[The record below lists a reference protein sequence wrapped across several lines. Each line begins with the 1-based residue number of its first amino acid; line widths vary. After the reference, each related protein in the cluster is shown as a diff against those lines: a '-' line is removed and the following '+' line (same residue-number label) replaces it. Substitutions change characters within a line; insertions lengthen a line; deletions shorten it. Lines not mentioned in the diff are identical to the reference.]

1 MIFFIFY
8 SRFTSFVV
16 TAMNCSEYG
25 NIENVDPEILKLLQY
40 DTLTV
45 KGNPRRRI

>member
-1 MIFFIFY
+1 MIFFYPSIDEFY
-8 SRFTSFVV
+8 GNS
-16 TAMNCSEYG
+16 MNGSEYG

-40 DTLTV
+40 GTLTV